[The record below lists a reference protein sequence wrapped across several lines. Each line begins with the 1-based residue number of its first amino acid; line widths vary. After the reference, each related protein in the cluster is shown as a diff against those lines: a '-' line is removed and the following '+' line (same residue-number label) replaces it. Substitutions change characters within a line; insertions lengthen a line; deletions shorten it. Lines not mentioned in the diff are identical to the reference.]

1 MPYYPLF
8 LDLSR
13 RDILVVGAGEVGR
26 RKIAS
31 LLEAGPRS
39 LCVVDP
45 APLPDLPRH
54 PCLRHVQSGFEP
66 GQVSGK
72 FLVFAA
78 TRLPEVN
85 AMVAAVCE
93 ASGILCNIA
102 DAPEKSDFFVPALA
116 RSGDIALAI
125 STGGASPALA
135 RRIRADLESW
145 LGNRYTALVIFLG
158 RLRPFVLALGL
169 PGAQN
174 AALFRALVNSSL
186 AEQLRAGDH
195 RAAGDLLEQLLPP
208 ALRHHIGE
216 LLHDL

>member
-1 MPYYPLF
+1 MPHYPLF

-13 RDILVVGAGEVGR
+13 RDILVAGAGAVGR
-26 RKIAS
+26 RKITS

-54 PCLRHVQSGFEP
+54 SCLCHVQSGFAPE
-66 GQVSGK
+66 QVAGK

-78 TRLPEVN
+78 TGLPDVN
-85 AMVAAVCE
+85 ALIAAIC
-93 ASGILCNIA
+93 AAAGILCNIA
-102 DAPEKSDFFVPALA
+102 DAPDKSDFFVPALA
-116 RSGDIALAI
+116 RSGDIALAV

-145 LGNRYTALVIFLG
+145 LGNRYTALAALLG
-158 RLRPFVLALGL
+158 RLRPAVLALGMS
-169 PGAQN
+169 GEYN
-174 AALFRALVNSSL
+174 TALFRALVNSSL
-186 AEQLRAGDH
+186 ADLLRAGEAD
-195 RAAGDLLEQLLPP
+195 AARDLLEQLLPP
-208 ALRHHIGE
+208 ALRHWIGE